1 MQNVTACHLTSESSL
16 IQPARYRIHLSCRLM
31 IKRQI
36 VFNYLLIVE
45 NRNISSVSYKYAVF
59 SGKFLASVVVWVA
72 NEINWITLKHKKHT
86 VSLCIYLFV
95 VYIFMH
101 IVNVLLLHSVLPC

>member
-1 MQNVTACHLTSESSL
+1 MQSESSL

-31 IKRQI
+31 IKTQS

-59 SGKFLASVVVWVA
+59 SGKFLTSVVVWDS
-72 NEINWITLKHKKHT
+72 NETNQ
-86 VSLCIYLFV
+86 
-95 VYIFMH
+95 
-101 IVNVLLLHSVLPC
+101 VLMR